1 MSFNKLIAMIIIGLF
16 LSSFVY
22 AEPFPKGSDEIDPQ
36 LKREI
41 INLNNQVFYSI
52 KTNDYSLLQKIL
64 IKSENDDISVQAL
77 ESSFQKYRKTL
88 QSLVYTL
95 YTDYHFPNADV
106 SNAVSFPFIYDGQ
119 KLNLFFS
126 VIPKAQIYLS
136 FYKANDG
143 VVDYLISLFYV
154 KKGENNSWKLS
165 VFYISQM
172 KAYGQSPLQ
181 WLERAIEL
189 FEENSLLSASIYFY
203 IAETML
209 SPAPF
214 LKINF
219 FDKALSFKQRLQNQI
234 NKDLAFPMNI
244 KYGSCQLEI
253 FRVEPK
259 FKQFYF
265 YPIIK
270 YVSCNKLNNIESVKR
285 ELFILIQD
293 LERIFPGTTFNFDK
307 IGFQI
312 FTKIPLDPNKEYK
325 YLEYIYDVFEKK
337 IMM

>member
-1 MSFNKLIAMIIIGLF
+1 LILNSIAYSETI
-16 LSSFVY
+16 
-22 AEPFPKGSDEIDPQ
+22 PKESDKIEPQ
-36 LKREI
+36 LKQTI
-41 INLNNQVFYSI
+41 MNLNEQVLHSI
-52 KTNDYSLLQKIL
+52 KIKNYSLLQKVL
-64 IKSENDDISVQAL
+64 IKSEKADVSIEAVENNFRPYSKI
-77 ESSFQKYRKTL
+77 L
-88 QSLVYTL
+88 QTVAYTP
-95 YTDYHFPNADV
+95 YTDYYFPNRSV
-106 SNAVSFPFIYDGQ
+106 SHAISFPFSFDELKY
-119 KLNLFFS
+119 KLFFS
-126 VIPKAQIYLS
+126 VIPRAQAYLS

-154 KKGENNSWKLS
+154 KKGENDSWKLG

-181 WLERAIEL
+181 WLDRAIEL

-219 FDKALSFKQRLQNQI
+219 FDKSLSFKQRLQNQI

-312 FTKIPLDPNKEYK
+312 FTKIPLDPNKKYK

-337 IMM
+337 IIM